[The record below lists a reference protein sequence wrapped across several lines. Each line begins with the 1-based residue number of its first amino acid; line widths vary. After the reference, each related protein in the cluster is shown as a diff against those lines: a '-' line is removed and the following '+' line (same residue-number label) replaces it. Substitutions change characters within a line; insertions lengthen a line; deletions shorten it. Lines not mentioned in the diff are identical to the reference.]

1 MCEIMYYSLTCK
13 VLDVDGQS
21 SIAISILL
29 KFFICENKNLNPH
42 YPGLITGAAP

>member
-1 MCEIMYYSLTCK
+1 M
-13 VLDVDGQS
+13 DGQS

-42 YPGLITGAAP
+42 YPGLITGAAPEAVSTSGIEAGQIPK

>member
-1 MCEIMYYSLTCK
+1 MCGIMYESLTCK